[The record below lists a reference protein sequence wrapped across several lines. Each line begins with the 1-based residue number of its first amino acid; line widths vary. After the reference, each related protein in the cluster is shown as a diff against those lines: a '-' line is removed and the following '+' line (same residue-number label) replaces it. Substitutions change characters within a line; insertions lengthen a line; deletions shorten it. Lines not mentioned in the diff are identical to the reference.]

1 MDYGGLSSLK
11 MMDEKSVLSQIDQ
24 PMTFVHV
31 FEKPLLIHSLDLPF
45 ELSGAHDPGE
55 SLEHPIER

>member
-11 MMDEKSVLSQIDQ
+11 TMDEKSILYQMDQ

-31 FEKPLLIHSLDLPF
+31 FEKLLLVHSLNLPF
-45 ELSGAHDPGE
+45 ELSGTHNPGG